1 MTAGS
6 PPLGQRLPGWPVL
19 VGAALLT
26 TIGAVLSAYSA
37 KAAIGFLAVVVLVA
51 FIAHIST
58 TPVTRLVVPFVGILV
73 VAAILGPN
81 LALPQASGAF
91 LFRIMI
97 VVLAIGA
104 AGYLL
109 MGRTI
114 RFPAVIGIPSA
125 LLVGMLAWAI
135 MSLAWAEN
143 PGAAIRWTT
152 FLAMMVALSIAMPIC
167 FTTRA
172 RVVRLMIILGWT
184 FAAVTAFS
192 FAEIATGVRLP
203 TSRLAGAAGGN
214 AFAATSVF
222 GNQNNFATFLTL
234 ALPYVLVLPLIF
246 HERRLR
252 LIGIVATVADLAA
265 LLLTGSKDNLIAAA
279 LVFLTVVLFLATDPK
294 QRAKLL
300 GAVVIVIV
308 AIIVLVPS
316 LNGSGI
322 IPLPKRA
329 VDKFSFSLLA
339 QEISSGQ
346 GSGAARASLLHDG
359 VGFIGDTGGV
369 GVGAGNAETHV
380 LELANFPGVSNLHN
394 WWLEVA
400 VDLGIVGLALYV
412 TFYVL
417 LLIRQLRAARRA
429 TDPLVRYLCLAGT
442 AALIGFVVGSLGP
455 STMIAFSPMW
465 VMFGLSL
472 TAIAVAERAR
482 RNGGILP

>member
-1 MTAGS
+1 VTAQVS
-6 PPLGQRLPGWPVL
+6 PRLPGWPVL
-19 VGAALLT
+19 AGASALTIVGAVL
-26 TIGAVLSAYSA
+26 AVLSA
-37 KAAIGFLAVVVLVA
+37 KAAVGFLAAIILVG
-51 FIAHIST
+51 FIAAIST

-81 LALPQASGAF
+81 LAVPQAAGAF
-91 LFRIMI
+91 LFRVMI
-97 VVLAIGA
+97 VTLAIGS

-114 RFPAVIGIPSA
+114 RFPAVIGIPAA
-125 LLVGMLAWAI
+125 LLGGLLAWAT
-135 MSLAWAEN
+135 MSLAWAQN
-143 PGAAIRWTT
+143 PAAAVRWTT
-152 FLAMMVALSIAMPIC
+152 FLAMMVALTLVMPIC

-172 RVVRLMIILGWT
+172 RVIRLMTILGWT

-192 FAEIATGVRLP
+192 FVEIATGLRLP
-203 TSRLAGAAGGN
+203 TSRLAGASGGN

-234 ALPYVLVLPLIF
+234 ALPYALVLVF
-246 HERRLR
+246 VFRERRLR
-252 LIGIVATVADLAA
+252 VIGLVATVADLAA
-265 LLLTGSKDNLIAAA
+265 LLLTGSKDNLIAAG

-294 QRAKLL
+294 QRAKLV
-300 GAVVIVIV
+300 GAVAVVV
-308 AIIVLVPS
+308 LAVVVLVPT
-316 LNGSGI
+316 LNGSGL

-339 QEISSGQ
+339 QEISTGQ

-359 VGFIGDTGGV
+359 IGFVGQSGGI

-380 LELANFPGVSNLHN
+380 LELANFPGVSNLHD

-400 VDLGIVGLALYV
+400 VDLGVVGLALYV
-412 TFYVL
+412 TYYLVL
-417 LLIRQLRAARRA
+417 LMRQLREARRA

-442 AALIGFVVGSLGP
+442 ASMVGFIIGSLGP

-472 TAIAVAERAR
+472 TAIAIADRAR